1 MWHTETHREQKEEA
15 NLNKNTKTDSSQ
27 EKKNATPKR
36 QQITH
41 IQNFRKATKPTREGK
56 KKENREA
63 NKHRKMPKYRYQKPP
78 LKKIKSKNKLY

>member
-36 QQITH
+36 QQIPH

-56 KKENREA
+56 KKGKQR
-63 NKHRKMPKYRYQKPP
+63 
-78 LKKIKSKNKLY
+78 SKQTQQNAEIPIPETAA

>member
-27 EKKNATPKR
+27 KKTADRTYKISEQQQNQPK
-36 QQITH
+36 
-41 IQNFRKATKPTREGK
+41 KKK

-63 NKHRKMPKYRYQKPP
+63 NKHRKMPKIPIPGIAAQ
-78 LKKIKSKNKLY
+78 KNKK